1 MFGSNFPNLNK
12 LTANRHC
19 QLGFDVRADSLLH
32 GFIVYYEL
40 QLFKT
45 IHISN
50 LPATA
55 SHGIYSVFPLY
66 LPLFNPLQVA
76 EKERLEINVWKTVE
90 AGRVW

>member
-1 MFGSNFPNLNK
+1 MFRSNFPNLNK
-12 LTANRHC
+12 LAANRHC

-55 SHGIYSVFPLY
+55 SDGIYSVFPLY

-76 EKERLEINVWKTVE
+76 EKERLEINVWRTVE

>member
-1 MFGSNFPNLNK
+1 MFRSNSPKLNK
-12 LTANRHC
+12 PAANRHC

-40 QLFKT
+40 QLFKK

-55 SHGIYSVFPLY
+55 SDDIYSIFPLY
-66 LPLFNPLQVA
+66 LPLFNPLQLAV
-76 EKERLEINVWKTVE
+76 KDRLETNIWRTAE
-90 AGRVW
+90 EGRVW